1 VQRFPKAETGDRDL
15 KASGGPFP
23 QTEVPGRLRRL
34 ILAGDLNLNAAKS
47 GPAEKAFHNHKPCD
61 TAESILTTFNKI
73 PVDKK
78 YFAL

>member
-1 VQRFPKAETGDRDL
+1 MAYQLHGMP
-15 KASGGPFP
+15 
-23 QTEVPGRLRRL
+23 
-34 ILAGDLNLNAAKS
+34 
-47 GPAEKAFHNHKPCD
+47 AFHNHKPCD